1 MLTFTKFW
9 CYVFYVRPWEK
20 HCLLYLFGW
29 VVFLETSF
37 SQLNLKPS
45 EGYLLKEMRDIFV
58 KKGHGITNMII
69 DSTGFKF
76 QHG

>member
-1 MLTFTKFW
+1 MSFMLDL
-9 CYVFYVRPWEK
+9 YVR